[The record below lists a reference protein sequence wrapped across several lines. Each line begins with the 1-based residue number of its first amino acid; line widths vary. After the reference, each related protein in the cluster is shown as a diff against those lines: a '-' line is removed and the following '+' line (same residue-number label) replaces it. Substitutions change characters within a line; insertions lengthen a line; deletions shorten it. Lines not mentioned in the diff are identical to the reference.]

1 MRGGIQMKKPNIK
14 SVVGISVALIAGI
27 TAFVSN
33 ISEQKKDERIDK
45 MDERIKM
52 LESSKEAE

>member
-14 SVVGISVALIAGI
+14 SVIGISVALIAGI

>member
-1 MRGGIQMKKPNIK
+1 MKKPNIK
-14 SVVGISVALIAGI
+14 SVIGISVALIAGI
-27 TAFVSN
+27 TAFISN

-52 LESSKEAE
+52 LESSKESE

>member
-14 SVVGISVALIAGI
+14 SIVGISVAVIAGI
-27 TAFVSN
+27 TAFISN
-33 ISEQKKDERIDK
+33 IQEQKKDERIDK

>member
-14 SVVGISVALIAGI
+14 SVVGISVAIIAGI
-27 TAFVSN
+27 TAFISN

>member
-14 SVVGISVALIAGI
+14 SVIGISVALIAGI
-27 TAFVSN
+27 TAFISN

>member
-1 MRGGIQMKKPNIK
+1 MKKPNIK
-14 SVVGISVALIAGI
+14 SIVGISVAVIAGI
-27 TAFVSN
+27 TAFISN
-33 ISEQKKDERIDK
+33 IQDK

>member
-27 TAFVSN
+27 TAFISN

>member
-1 MRGGIQMKKPNIK
+1 MKKPNIK
-14 SVVGISVALIAGI
+14 SIVGISVAVIAGI
-27 TAFVSN
+27 TAFISN
-33 ISEQKKDERIDK
+33 IQEQKKDERIDK